1 MNNSEEAYI
10 NKIDNIPKRDYFRL
24 PLKGVTRTIE
34 KTKKHRN
41 LEPPS
46 RVNSDG
52 AIYVD
57 NQTAEDTISAYNN
70 EHLSY
75 VADIICMCMKME
87 VIFNPNGSLPF
98 LYAPILIEKE
108 AAEYRRLAMVDDE
121 TYSKIIN
128 STFRTDDLMSD
139 WTITGDND
147 DLISKWTITGDNDDF
162 CNAVVDMFYKIIN
175 IHINPK
181 NAIIQ
186 MIDAT
191 KLYFLCSYRLYKYK
205 HVLPPGN
212 NMYDNYYGRLVEY
225 MWHTMFHSFASSVAL
240 LIDIKK
246 YDTVIKNRDILYNL
260 VKNADDVAISNTS
273 AQIKIADKIEL
284 NIESWKNSNNT
295 INDAVTNM
303 FASVYFLI
311 DDKVYIYFDRL
322 KPVSM
327 LFSYLDDIDS
337 RIGGDMY
344 SLTPDKFTIIECKY
358 WKNTDQNQYP
368 PTVFQRAY
376 RAIYQAYLYMNQYK
390 RYSSYNRRKHECMI
404 LLNLY
409 NDMTYTNSYVCNIDY
424 SNICPPRSLTNYMF
438 MNYKSFA
445 SINEIR
451 NQDISTSCN
460 DKPNNDP
467 KIIRI
472 LGQDMQEQKYQ
483 RKRNRLS

>member
-1 MNNSEEAYI
+1 MNTSEKTYI
-10 NKIDNIPKRDYFRL
+10 NKFNNIPNRKIVRF

-34 KTKKHRN
+34 RTKHKN

-52 AIYVD
+52 AIHVD
-57 NQTAEDTISAYNN
+57 NQTAENIISAYNN
-70 EHLSY
+70 KPLSY

-108 AAEYRRLAMVDDE
+108 AAEYRRLAMVDDK
-121 TYSKIIN
+121 TFSKIIN
-128 STFRTDDLMSD
+128 YYTFKN
-139 WTITGDND
+139 DN
-147 DLISKWTITGDNDDF
+147 LISKWTITGDNGDF

-175 IHINPK
+175 IHTTSE

-191 KLYFLCSYRLYKYK
+191 KLYFLCSYRLYKYN

-246 YDTVIKNRDILYNL
+246 YDTVIKNRDIFYNL
-260 VKNADDVAISNTS
+260 VKNADDVAILNTS
-273 AQIKIADKIEL
+273 ASITIADKIEL

-295 INDAVTNM
+295 INDAVTDM
-303 FASVYFLI
+303 FASVYFVI
-311 DDKVYIYFDRL
+311 NDDVYIYFDRL

-368 PTVFQRAY
+368 LTVFQRAY

-390 RYSSYNRRKHECMI
+390 QYSSYIRRKHECMI

-409 NDMTYTNSYVCNIDY
+409 NDTTYTNSYVCNIDY
-424 SNICPPRSLTNYMF
+424 SNICPPKSLINYMF
-438 MNYKSFA
+438 MNYKSFGLY
-445 SINEIR
+445 NEIR

-460 DKPNNDP
+460 EKPNNDP

>member
-1 MNNSEEAYI
+1 MNNQEQAYI
-10 NKIDNIPKRDYFRL
+10 NKIGNIPESFFYSL
-24 PLKGVTRTIE
+24 PLKGVTRTIWR
-34 KTKKHRN
+34 TRHSN

-52 AIYVD
+52 AIHVD
-57 NQTAEDTISAYNN
+57 NQTAKDIISAYNN

-98 LYAPILIEKE
+98 LYAPILIEKD
-108 AAEYRRLAMVDDE
+108 AAEYRRLAMVDDK
-121 TYSKIIN
+121 TYSDIIKR
-128 STFRTDDLMSD
+128 TFKTDNLRSIKQIISE
-139 WTITGDND
+139 WTTTGGN
-147 DLISKWTITGDNDDF
+147 NDF
-162 CNAVVDMFYKIIN
+162 CNTVVDMFDKISN
-175 IHINPK
+175 IHTKSK
-181 NAIIQ
+181 NARIHL
-186 MIDAT
+186 IDAT
-191 KLYFLCSYRLYKYK
+191 KLYVLCSYRLYKYK

-212 NMYDNYYGRLVEY
+212 NMYDNYNGRLVEY

-246 YDTVIKNRDILYNL
+246 KYDDIDINIENRDILYDL

-273 AQIKIADKIEL
+273 VQIKIANKIEL

-295 INDAVTNM
+295 RNDAVTDM
-303 FASVYFLI
+303 FASVYFVI
-311 DDKVYIYFDRL
+311 NEKVYIYFDRL

-344 SLTPDKFTIIECKY
+344 SLTPDKFTLIECKY
-358 WKNTDQNQYP
+358 WKNTENQYP
-368 PTVFQRAY
+368 LTVFQRAY

-390 RYSSYNRRKHECMI
+390 QYSSYNRRKHECMI

-409 NDMTYTNSYVCNIDY
+409 NDTTYTNSYVCNIDY
-424 SNICPPRSLTNYMF
+424 SNICPPDKLTNYMF

-445 SINEIR
+445 PNNEFR
-451 NQDISTSCN
+451 NQDISTECN
-460 DKPNNDP
+460 RKPNNNP

>member
-1 MNNSEEAYI
+1 MNNPEKAYI
-10 NKIDNIPKRDYFRL
+10 NKIDNIPRSDRFRL

-34 KTKKHRN
+34 RTKTRN
-41 LEPPS
+41 LTPPS
-46 RVNSDG
+46 RVNLDN

-57 NQTAEDTISAYNN
+57 QKTAKDIISEYNN
-70 EHLSY
+70 KSLSY

-87 VIFNPNGSLPF
+87 VIFNPHGSLPF
-98 LYAPILIEKE
+98 LYAPILIEKD

-121 TYSKIIN
+121 TYSEIITY
-128 STFRTDDLMSD
+128 TFNRS
-139 WTITGDND
+139 
-147 DLISKWTITGDNDDF
+147 NDDF

-175 IHINPK
+175 IHTNPK

-186 MIDAT
+186 LIDTT

-246 YDTVIKNRDILYNL
+246 KYDDIDIDIENRDILYNL

-273 AQIKIADKIEL
+273 ASITIANKIEL

-295 INDAVTNM
+295 RNDAVTDM
-303 FASVYFLI
+303 FASVYFVI
-311 DDKVYIYFDRL
+311 NDDVYIYFDRL

-368 PTVFQRAY
+368 LTVFQRAY

-390 RYSSYNRRKHECMI
+390 QYSSYIRREHECMI

-424 SNICPPRSLTNYMF
+424 SNICPPKSLRDYMF

-445 SINEIR
+445 PNNEIR

-460 DKPNNDP
+460 EKPNNDP

>member
-1 MNNSEEAYI
+1 MNTSEKTYI
-10 NKIDNIPKRDYFRL
+10 NKFNNIPNRKIVKF

-34 KTKKHRN
+34 RTKHKN

-52 AIYVD
+52 AIHVD
-57 NQTAEDTISAYNN
+57 NQTAKNIISAYNN
-70 EHLSY
+70 KPLSY

-147 DLISKWTITGDNDDF
+147 DF

-175 IHINPK
+175 IHINPE
-181 NAIIQ
+181 NATIQ
-186 MIDAT
+186 LIDAT
-191 KLYFLCSYRLYKYK
+191 KLYFLCSYRLYKYN

-212 NMYDNYYGRLVEY
+212 NMYDNYNGRLVEY

-246 YDTVIKNRDILYNL
+246 YDTVIKNRDIFYNL

-273 AQIKIADKIEL
+273 ASIKIADKIEL

-295 INDAVTNM
+295 INDAVTDM
-303 FASVYFLI
+303 FASVYFVI
-311 DDKVYIYFDRL
+311 NDDVYIYFDRL

-337 RIGGDMY
+337 RICGDMY

-368 PTVFQRAY
+368 LTVFQRAY
-376 RAIYQAYLYMNQYK
+376 RAIYQAFLYMNQYK
-390 RYSSYNRRKHECMI
+390 QYSSYIRQKHECMI

-409 NDMTYTNSYVCNIDY
+409 NDTTYTNSYVCNIDY
-424 SNICPPRSLTNYMF
+424 SNICPPKRLREYMF

-445 SINEIR
+445 PKNEIR

-483 RKRNRLS
+483 RKRIRLS

>member
-1 MNNSEEAYI
+1 MNSSEKAYI
-10 NKIDNIPKRDYFRL
+10 NKIKNIPRRFASL

-34 KTKKHRN
+34 GTKHKN

-52 AIYVD
+52 AIHVD
-57 NQTAEDTISAYNN
+57 NQTAKDIISVYNN

-108 AAEYRRLAMVDDE
+108 AAEYRRLAMVDDK
-121 TYSKIIN
+121 TFSKNISYTCRN
-128 STFRTDDLMSD
+128 D
-139 WTITGDND
+139 D
-147 DLISKWTITGDNDDF
+147 DLIPTWTITGDNDDF
-162 CNAVVDMFYKIIN
+162 CNAVVDMFDKIIN
-175 IHINPK
+175 IHTNSN
-181 NAIIQ
+181 NAKIQ

-212 NMYDNYYGRLVEY
+212 NMYDNYNGRLVEY

-246 YDTVIKNRDILYNL
+246 KYNIDIDIENRNILYTL

-273 AQIKIADKIEL
+273 ASIQITDNIVL

-295 INDAVTNM
+295 RNDAVTDM
-303 FASVYFLI
+303 FASVYFVI
-311 DDKVYIYFDRL
+311 NDQVYIYFDRL

-344 SLTPDKFTIIECKY
+344 SLTPDKFTLIECKY

-368 PTVFQRAY
+368 LTVFQRAY

-390 RYSSYNRRKHECMI
+390 QYSSYIRQNHECMI

-424 SNICPPRSLTNYMF
+424 SNICPPKSLKKNYMF

-445 SINEIR
+445 PNNEIR
-451 NQDISTSCN
+451 DQGISTLCN
-460 DKPNNDP
+460 EKPNDDP

-472 LGQDMQEQKYQ
+472 LGQDMQEQKHQ

>member
-1 MNNSEEAYI
+1 MNNSKKAYI
-10 NKIDNIPKRDYFRL
+10 NKIKNIPRRFASL
-24 PLKGVTRTIE
+24 PLKGVTRTIWR
-34 KTKKHRN
+34 TTQRN

-46 RVNSDG
+46 RVNLDG
-52 AIYVD
+52 AIHVD
-57 NQTAEDTISAYNN
+57 NQTAKDIISAYNN

-108 AAEYRRLAMVDDE
+108 AAEYRRLAMVDDK
-121 TYSKIIN
+121 TYSKIID
-128 STFRTDDLMSD
+128 STFRTDNLKLIKQKISD
-139 WTITGDND
+139 WTTTGGN
-147 DLISKWTITGDNDDF
+147 NDF
-162 CNAVVDMFYKIIN
+162 CNTVVDTFDKIIN
-175 IHINPK
+175 IHTNSN
-181 NAIIQ
+181 NATIQ
-186 MIDAT
+186 LIDAT
-191 KLYFLCSYRLYKYK
+191 KLYVLCSYRLYKYK
-205 HVLPPGN
+205 HVIPPGN
-212 NMYDNYYGRLVEY
+212 NMYDNYNGRLVEY

-246 YDTVIKNRDILYNL
+246 KYNIDIDIENRDILYNL
-260 VKNADDVAISNTS
+260 VKNADDVAISNTPAS
-273 AQIKIADKIEL
+273 IQITD
-284 NIESWKNSNNT
+284 NIKLDIKSWKNSNNT
-295 INDAVTNM
+295 RNDAVTDM
-303 FASVYFLI
+303 FASVYFVI
-311 DDKVYIYFDRL
+311 NDQVYIYFDRL

-344 SLTPDKFTIIECKY
+344 SLTPDKFTLIECKY

-368 PTVFQRAY
+368 LTVFQRAY

-390 RYSSYNRRKHECMI
+390 QYSSYIRQNHECMI

-409 NDMTYTNSYVCNIDY
+409 NDTTYTNSYVCNIDY
-424 SNICPPRSLTNYMF
+424 SNICPPDRLREYMF

-445 SINEIR
+445 PNNEIR
-451 NQDISTSCN
+451 NQGISTECN
-460 DKPNNDP
+460 KKPNNDP

-472 LGQDMQEQKYQ
+472 LGQDMQEQKHQ